1 MRLIPAV
8 FGLLLLLP
16 YQLAAQVPADSLV
29 AGDLVQYELS
39 KSLDDVP
46 EESKGTFEA
55 LTPSIVRLSA
65 VKDFDSV
72 GPVELP
78 RELLSVFEVARG
90 EEDVRWLLAG
100 IGGVAGLYGAAAA
113 VFDDGA
119 NSPSDAFILAPLVG
133 ALGGYGLGRLIKSPR
148 WEDVAFD

>member
-39 KSLDDVP
+39 KSLDNVP
-46 EESKGTFEA
+46 EEGKGTFEA
-55 LTPSIVRLSA
+55 LTPSIVMLSA
-65 VKDFDSV
+65 VEDFDSV

-100 IGGVAGLYGAAAA
+100 IGGVAGLFVA
-113 VFDDGA
+113 VSAIFDEST
-119 NSPSDAFILAPLVG
+119 NSPSDAAILLPLVG
-133 ALGGYGLGRLIKSPR
+133 TLGGYGLGRLIKSPR
-148 WEDVAFD
+148 WKDVAFD